1 MGVLKYNNIELNYDD
16 TIRDL
21 KKGWEKFINSKAF
34 YGTPKPDGT
43 YKRKYEQRRQED
55 GEALNN
61 VLEWIR
67 QGLQTGDVIITDDGI
82 TVNNGSPIANE
93 SPNHRRA
100 TYYIAK
106 TLMDSPATQ
115 KKKITQAGLTKE
127 LQDLVGNT
135 EGLNNT
141 YLQKAYI
148 DAINTL
154 MGKYKWNNPSMYDL
168 EEGFDLNSYQQK
180 LQAAIKA
187 LQSPDT
193 ADDAYYIGNQ
203 LGLTLAKPK
212 VASNYDLEA
221 NKFISEL
228 TALGLSRDAA
238 EEIYNT
244 KIREVLIQ
252 KKVNDYLAQVAPTD
266 AAKASTDKK
275 AASPT
280 DTAAKASTNTD
291 KKPADNKQ
299 TNTDNTNKN
308 STTKYTINVNKPE
321 LQPGAWYKSDTNND
335 FLLWNG
341 QRFVAHRQLPEGKSA
356 LALPHV
362 KPVKAGSS
370 QKKDESNTSTRYQKR
385 SAKNGAKL
393 DYLRKFQDGGK
404 STEDKV
410 RDNVNT
416 GIGISSIASM
426 LPGRWGRAARYL
438 TSLGFGTQAAL
449 DMPTVFN
456 SNASGEDRAV
466 ATSRMFG
473 NLVGVATAAPT
484 RRFSA
489 ETQTAYKE
497 AQSAAKNAAKTKT
510 DAQKFIADSKNKK
523 KYDDAVAKRDKGET
537 LSEAE
542 QKTIT
547 KFEEQKKFADTD
559 LTQVNSNLA
568 DAKKAREVIWDDSP
582 NWKKALAGAGVYGAT
597 VGVLPYLLNYKV
609 DAGDMIA
616 GTMGTLLPAWLGP
629 KFANSGIIF
638 PAAGIAGLSLL
649 PSSTAQAQ
657 TLQTPSLMHTLY
669 GKKAGDTVKDQSGNE
684 RTLQGFATD
693 DNGIVHA
700 VDTEGNKLT
709 AMLPEVTVTGTKPS
723 WMPQFEVNPNY
734 NPGEIRPANTSFWY
748 TNPVSRYVREAI
760 GQIANNQP
768 LNGKFVWPYI
778 VPIAVGTSAL
788 ASGLS
793 SIGSAIAG
801 TAAGTK
807 GLQLLKSL
815 RDANWVATPSNLQTT
830 TSSYAG
836 ITPQDAIINQIK
848 QKGNK

>member
-21 KKGWEKFINSKAF
+21 KKGWENFTNSKAF
-34 YGTPKPDGT
+34 YGTPKSDGT
-43 YKRKYEQRRQED
+43 YKKKYEQRRQQD
-55 GEALNN
+55 REALSN

-154 MGKYKWNNPSMYDL
+154 MGRYKWNNPSMYDL

-212 VASNYDLEA
+212 VPSNYDTEA

-228 TALGLSRDAA
+228 TALGLSREDAEA
-238 EEIYNT
+238 VYNT
-244 KIREVLIQ
+244 KIRDTLIQ
-252 KKVNDYLAQVAPTD
+252 KKVNDYIAQVTGAATDAKKPASSTEKKASPTIT
-266 AAKASTDKK
+266 AAKASTDTNKTAVK
-275 AASPT
+275 SP
-280 DTAAKASTNTD
+280 TNTD
-291 KKPADNKQ
+291 KKPADIK
-299 TNTDNTNKN
+299 
-308 STTKYTINVNKPE
+308 TKYTINVNKPE
-321 LQPGAWYKSDTNND
+321 LQPGAWYKNDTNND

-341 QRFVAHRQLPEGKSA
+341 KRFVSHKQLPEGKSA
-356 LALPHV
+356 LTLPHV
-362 KPVKAGSS
+362 KPVKAASS
-370 QKKDESNTSTRYQKR
+370 QKKDESTNNPRYQQR

-393 DYLRKFQDGGK
+393 NYLRKFQDGGK
-404 STEDKV
+404 PSAKV
-410 RDNVNT
+410 QDNINT
-416 GIGISSIASM
+416 GIGFSSFFSM
-426 LPGRWGRAARYL
+426 LPGKWGRIARYL
-438 TSLGFGTQAAL
+438 TATGFGAQAAM
-449 DMPTVFN
+449 DMPTVFD
-456 SNASGEDRAV
+456 SDAPGDERAM
-466 ATSRMFG
+466 ATSRMLG
-473 NLVGVATAAPT
+473 NLVGAATAAPT
-484 RRFSA
+484 RRYSA
-489 ETQTAYKE
+489 ETLKAYKE
-497 AQSAAKNAAKTKT
+497 AQNSAKNAAKTKT

-568 DAKKAREVIWDDSP
+568 DAKKAREVIWDDAP
-582 NWKKALAGAGVYGAT
+582 NWKKALTGAGIYGAT
-597 VGVLPYLLNYKV
+597 VGGLPYLLNYKV
-609 DAGDMIA
+609 DPGDMIA

-723 WMPQFEVNPNY
+723 WMPQFEVNPSY
-734 NPGEIRPANTSFWY
+734 NPGEIKPATNSNPALKYINGLRYNVNNDKVVGGEY
-748 TNPVSRYVREAI
+748 TLP
-760 GQIANNQP
+760 
-768 LNGKFVWPYI
+768 
-778 VPIAVGTSAL
+778 
-788 ASGLS
+788 
-793 SIGSAIAG
+793 AIAA
-801 TAAGTK
+801 TAPIVGSSAVLTALSKALGAYTMADM
-807 GLQLLKSL
+807 LNSTVVS
-815 RDANWVATPSNLQTT
+815 DTPR
-830 TSSYAG
+830 
-836 ITPQDAIINQIK
+836 
-848 QKGNK
+848 

>member
-1 MGVLKYNNIELNYDD
+1 MGVLKYNDTELNYND
-16 TIRDL
+16 IEKSIL
-21 KKGWEKFINSKAF
+21 KGWDNFINSNAF
-34 YGTPKPDGT
+34 YGTPKSDGT
-43 YKRKYEQRRQED
+43 YKKKYEQRRQQD
-55 GEALNN
+55 REALSS

-67 QGLQTGDVIITDDGI
+67 QGMQTGDVIVTENGI

-141 YLQKAYI
+141 YLQKAYT

-154 MGKYKWNNPSMYDL
+154 MGKYKWDNPAMYDL

-187 LQSPDT
+187 LSTPDT

-212 VASNYDLEA
+212 VSSNYDVEA

-228 TALGLSRDAA
+228 TALGLSREAA

-244 KIREVLIQ
+244 KIREALIQ
-252 KKVNDYLAQVAPTD
+252 KKVGDYLAQVNGAPADVAKAPTD
-266 AAKASTDKK
+266 KKASSTDTSIKASISTDKK
-275 AASPT
+275 PT
-280 DTAAKASTNTD
+280 DNKPTNS
-291 KKPADNKQ
+291 
-299 TNTDNTNKN
+299 DNTNKN
-308 STTKYTINVNKPE
+308 SPAKYTINVDISQ
-321 LQPGAWYKSDTNND
+321 LQPDAWYKSDINED

-341 QRFVAHRQLPEGKSA
+341 KRFVSYKQLPEGKSA

-362 KPVKAGSS
+362 KPVKAVSS
-370 QKKDESNTSTRYQKR
+370 QKKDESSTRYQKR

-393 DYLRKFQDGGK
+393 NYLRKFQDGGK

-410 RDNVNT
+410 RDNINT
-416 GIGISSIASM
+416 GIGISSLASM
-426 LPGRWGRAARYL
+426 LPGKWGRAARIL
-438 TSLGFGTQAAL
+438 TGIGFGANAAME
-449 DMPTVFN
+449 MPTVFD
-456 SNASGEDRAV
+456 SDADPELRTV
-466 ATSRMFG
+466 ATSRMLG
-473 NLVGVATAAPT
+473 NLVGAATAAPT
-484 RRFSA
+484 RRYSE
-489 ETQTAYKE
+489 ETLNAYKE
-497 AQSAAKNAAKTKT
+497 AQNSAKNAAKTKT

-523 KYDDAVAKRDKGET
+523 KYDDAVAKRDAGET

-568 DAKKAREVIWDDSP
+568 DAKKAREVIWDDVP
-582 NWKKALAGAGVYGAT
+582 NWKKALTGAGVYGVT
-597 VGVLPYLLNYKV
+597 VGGLPYLLNYNV
-609 DAGDMIA
+609 DPGDMIA
-616 GTMGTLLPAWLGP
+616 GAMGTLGPAWLGP

-649 PSSTAQAQ
+649 PSNTAQAQ
-657 TLQTPSLMHTLY
+657 TLQTPSLMSTLY
-669 GKKAGDTVKDQSGNE
+669 SKKAGETVKDQSGNV
-684 RTLQGFATD
+684 RTLQGFTTD
-693 DNGIVHA
+693 DNDIVYA

-709 AMLPEVTVTGTKPS
+709 AMLPKVTVTGNKPS
-723 WMPQFEVNPNY
+723 WMPQFSVENPNQ
-734 NPGEIRPANTSFWY
+734 GEIKPA
-748 TNPVSRYVREAI
+748 TN
-760 GQIANNQP
+760 
-768 LNGKFVWPYI
+768 
-778 VPIAVGTSAL
+778 SAL
-788 ASGLS
+788 NPAFKYINGLRYNLNNDKVV
-793 SIGSAIAG
+793 GGEYTVPAIAA
-801 TAAGTK
+801 TAPIVG
-807 GLQLLKSL
+807 
-815 RDANWVATPSNLQTT
+815 
-830 TSSYAG
+830 SSTVLTALG
-836 ITPQDAIINQIK
+836 KALGALTMADMLNSIVVGDTR
-848 QKGNK
+848 